1 VQGIKQTAAAAALQT
16 TGSKVPNPDTAAA
29 SISKAGRVSLSR
41 FAWFTL
47 AYNLAVVLWGA
58 YVRATGAGA
67 GCGSHWPLC
76 NGEFIPA
83 TSQAQTL
90 IEFAHRATSGLSLVL
105 VATLLIWSWRST
117 AKGKWPRYS
126 AAAAAILLFNEAIL
140 GAMLVVFEHVGM
152 DRSAGRVIFLSLHF
166 GNTLLLVAALTL
178 TAKWLSN
185 CPSRFAP
192 SAKGLERL
200 ATAIGLVCVMATC
213 MTGSLAA
220 LGDTIFSRTTLKDAL
235 AQDFSANSHF
245 LLRLRAL
252 RPAVAVIAF
261 LYVLW
266 LVRKLSKNR
275 AESSGFSP
283 FLPRHCWRRSL
294 SAF

>member
-1 VQGIKQTAAAAALQT
+1 
-16 TGSKVPNPDTAAA
+16 
-29 SISKAGRVSLSR
+29 
-41 FAWFTL
+41 
-47 AYNLAVVLWGA
+47 
-58 YVRATGAGA
+58 
-67 GCGSHWPLC
+67 
-76 NGEFIPA
+76 
-83 TSQAQTL
+83 
-90 IEFAHRATSGLSLVL
+90 

-220 LGDTIFSRTTLKDAL
+220 LGDTIFSRTTVKDAL
-235 AQDFSANSHF
+235 VQDFSANSHF

-252 RPAVAVIAF
+252 HPAVAVIAF

-275 AESSGFSP
+275 AESSGILP
-283 FLPRHCWRRSL
+283 FLTATLLAQVALGVLNVFLLAPVWLQLTHLLVAEILWILLVLASGDLLENSPSPISRR
-294 SAF
+294 